1 VFYLLLFITIQ
12 VNISLGVCVKKNTNI
27 LLMMPRRIVSFK
39 LISFIVHEGLK
50 ISEQLTIAKLQKSPN
65 IHLKVRHLHLVRHT
79 TILYYYIII
88 IILLSF
94 INSLCSKYDY
104 FFHTT

>member
-1 VFYLLLFITIQ
+1 MV
-12 VNISLGVCVKKNTNI
+12 
-27 LLMMPRRIVSFK
+27 PRRIVSFK

-65 IHLKVRHLHLVRHT
+65 IHLKVRHLHLVRYT
-79 TILYYYIII
+79 TILYYYIN

-94 INSLCSKYDY
+94 INSLFSKYDY